1 MAKSVTDYVFRW
13 LGLNFPSGESL
24 VEDVQDEYV
33 DGVGLDRPKATG
45 TERVVPIRGGS
56 ANEPRQGIGQEDAPP
71 CTNCGTIMV
80 RAGAC
85 FACRECGET
94 GGCG

>member
-1 MAKSVTDYVFRW
+1 MFRW
-13 LGLNFPSGESL
+13 LGLNFPTGEAL

-33 DGVGLDRPKATG
+33 DAADRPKATG

-56 ANEPRQGIGQEDAPP
+56 ANEPRRLTLGGQEDAPP
-71 CTNCGTIMV
+71 CLNCGTIMV
-80 RAGAC
+80 RTGAC
-85 FACRECGET
+85 FGCPSCGES